1 MLMRT
6 PAREK
11 PGLGERV
18 RRVIERLRDHASSFT
33 SASHPNEATP
43 RKSSYQIVED
53 ELDDSNMDVALAALI
68 DQIERPARTPP
79 SRFPSLARVTTA
91 RQAPHIPV
99 YERPPYFDI
108 DPRLPEPRNL
118 DARPVEVEPR
128 RMPNDEPAERIVP
141 EDELSELR
149 KDLMSAISARLG
161 SPEDHLATIRNLLRS
176 VK

>member
-1 MLMRT
+1 MRT

-18 RRVIERLRDHASSFT
+18 RRVIERLRDHASALAT
-33 SASHPNEATP
+33 SSHAIGATQ
-43 RKSSYQIVED
+43 RKLSYHVVE
-53 ELDDSNMDVALAALI
+53 EEPDDSNMDVALAALI
-68 DQIERPARTPP
+68 DQIERPPRKEP
-79 SRFPSLARVTTA
+79 SRFPSLGRVTRS

-99 YERPPYFDI
+99 YERPPYFD
-108 DPRLPEPRNL
+108 LEPRQVEP
-118 DARPVEVEPR
+118 RQFEPRHVEVEPR
-128 RMPNDEPAERIVP
+128 RMPLQDEPIERITP

-161 SPEDHLATIRNLLRS
+161 TPEDHLATIRNLLRS

>member
-18 RRVIERLRDHASSFT
+18 RRVIERLRDHASSLT
-33 SASHPNEATP
+33 SSSPANSAASRRAT
-43 RKSSYQIVED
+43 YHFADD
-53 ELDDSNMDVALAALI
+53 EPDDSNMDVALAALI
-68 DQIERPARTPP
+68 AQIERPAKAPP
-79 SRFPSLARVTTA
+79 ARFPSLGRATVA

-99 YERPPYFDI
+99 YDRPPYFDVT
-108 DPRLPEPRNL
+108 PR
-118 DARPVEVEPR
+118 AIEVESR
-128 RMPNDEPAERIVP
+128 RMPADEPIERIEA

>member
-11 PGLGERV
+11 PGLGARV
-18 RRVIERLRDHASSFT
+18 RRVIARLRDHASSFT
-33 SASHPNEATP
+33 SSSPANGATL
-43 RKSSYQIVED
+43 RKPSYVVDD
-53 ELDDSNMDVALAALI
+53 EPDDSNMDVALAALI

-79 SRFPSLARVTTA
+79 PRFPSLARVTSS

-99 YERPPYFDI
+99 YERPPYFDVA
-108 DPRLPEPRNL
+108 P
-118 DARPVEVEPR
+118 RPVEVEPR
-128 RMPNDEPAERIVP
+128 RMAYDEPVERIVP

-161 SPEDHLATIRNLLRS
+161 SPEDHLATIRTLLRS

>member
-18 RRVIERLRDHASSFT
+18 RRVIERLRDHASSLT
-33 SASHPNEATP
+33 SSSPANGATV
-43 RKSSYQIVED
+43 RKPSYHFVDD
-53 ELDDSNMDVALAALI
+53 EPDDSNMDVALAALI
-68 DQIERPARTPP
+68 DQIEHPARTPP
-79 SRFPSLARVTTA
+79 PRFPGLARVTSS

-99 YERPPYFDI
+99 YERPPYFDV
-108 DPRLPEPRNL
+108 EPRQL
-118 DARPVEVEPR
+118 EPRPLEVEPR
-128 RMPNDEPAERIVP
+128 RMPHDEPAERIVP

-149 KDLMSAISARLG
+149 KDLMSAISSRLG
-161 SPEDHLATIRNLLRS
+161 SPEDHLATIRTLLRS

>member
-11 PGLGERV
+11 SGLGERL
-18 RRVIERLRDHASSFT
+18 RRVIERLRDHASSLT
-33 SASHPNEATP
+33 S
-43 RKSSYQIVED
+43 SSSANGTTVWKPSYHVVE
-53 ELDDSNMDVALAALI
+53 EEPDDSNMDVALAALI

-79 SRFPSLARVTTA
+79 PRFTSLARVTSS

-99 YERPPYFDI
+99 YERPPYFDV
-108 DPRLPEPRNL
+108 EP
-118 DARPVEVEPR
+118 RPVEAEPR
-128 RMPNDEPAERIVP
+128 RAPLNEPAERTVP

-149 KDLMSAISARLG
+149 KDLMSVISSRLG
-161 SPEDHLATIRNLLRS
+161 SPEDHLATIRTLLRS

>member
-11 PGLGERV
+11 PGLGDRV
-18 RRVIERLRDHASSFT
+18 RRVIERLRAHASSLT
-33 SASHPNEATP
+33 SSSHAIGATQRNSP
-43 RKSSYQIVED
+43 YHVVE
-53 ELDDSNMDVALAALI
+53 EEPDDSNMDVALAALI
-68 DQIERPARTPP
+68 DQIERPVQTQP
-79 SRFPSLARVTTA
+79 SRFPGLARMTTS

-108 DPRLPEPRNL
+108 EPRQL
-118 DARPVEVEPR
+118 EPRPLEVEPR
-128 RMPNDEPAERIVP
+128 RMPAHDDPVERIVP

-161 SPEDHLATIRNLLRS
+161 SPEDHLATIRNLLRA

>member
-11 PGLGERV
+11 PGLGERL
-18 RRVIERLRDHASSFT
+18 RQVIGRLRAHASALAP
-33 SASHPNEATP
+33 ASLTMTGAP
-43 RKSSYQIVED
+43 RPHSYHLADD
-53 ELDDSNMDVALAALI
+53 EPDDSNMDVALAALI
-68 DQIERPARTPP
+68 DQIERPAKPSPP
-79 SRFPSLARVTTA
+79 SKFPSLARVTA
-91 RQAPHIPV
+91 SRQAPHIPV

-108 DPRLPEPRNL
+108 TPRDIVPRP
-118 DARPVEVEPR
+118 AEVEPR
-128 RMPNDEPAERIVP
+128 RVSHEEPTERIVP
-141 EDELSELR
+141 EDELLELR